1 MAIGESRSL
10 SSLENSAST
19 ARVLNLRKIFSDF
32 NEDPAYQKAPFFQN
46 SVLNRSLIVKH
57 RLRSNE
63 KNDFAVARNV
73 ATKLIIPID
82 TTDLTLGAHYIF
94 VGQKNFEK
102 ILLTSIDRNLNE
114 LQRDFETLSV
124 LDSIPTIDPFL
135 LREQLLRHGI
145 KPANVYFQITEAD
158 VLRMLTFAETEIGEL
173 VRMSVGNQGTPE
185 QVASLTKKLLSNN
198 GAAETEALRLTL
210 QMDHAQYREGIFCWK
225 AFLYYKWQLR
235 ELLPKAKKIL
245 NEIEVVVP
253 NGPVSIDEKVQIAQ
267 MRRNISRNFSRAV
280 KSVSTTLGIYDNAYF
295 MLTKKS
301 DPLVFRNFLLSAPEL
316 FKSLGERLGAVEHLL
331 SFWQFRVPAGSRTLL
346 IADEL
351 IDIFGDFE
359 SSLDVVNNQG
369 DSAISQID
377 FNMKL

>member
-19 ARVLNLRKIFSDF
+19 ARVLNLRKVFSDF

-46 SVLNRSLIVKH
+46 PVLNRSLIVKH
-57 RLRSNE
+57 RLRGNE
-63 KNDFAVARNV
+63 RDDFVVVRNV

-82 TTDLTLGAHYIF
+82 TTDLKVGAHYVF

-102 ILLTSIDRNLNE
+102 MLITSFDINAKD
-114 LQRDFETLSV
+114 LQKDFETLNV
-124 LDSIPTIDPFL
+124 LDSIPTLDPFL

-145 KPANVYFQITEAD
+145 KPASVYFQITEAD
-158 VLRMLTFAETEIGEL
+158 VSRMLTFAEAEIGEL
-173 VRMSVGNQGTPE
+173 VRMSVGSHGTPE
-185 QVASLTKKLLSNN
+185 QVGTLTKKLLSNN

-225 AFLYYKWQLR
+225 AFLYYKWQIR

-245 NEIEVVVP
+245 DEIETLVP
-253 NGPVSIDEKVQIAQ
+253 KGTPSFDEKAQIAE
-267 MRRNISRNFSRAV
+267 MRRNISRNFARAV
-280 KSVSTTLGIYDNAYF
+280 KSVSTTLSIYDNAYF
-295 MLTKKS
+295 MLTQKS

-316 FKSLGERLGAVEHLL
+316 FKALGERLGAVEHLL
-331 SFWQFRVPAGSRTLL
+331 SFWRFRVPVGSRTVMN
-346 IADEL
+346 ADEM

-359 SSLDVVNNQG
+359 SSLDVVN
-369 DSAISQID
+369 SQD
-377 FNMKL
+377 DHAKPSMERQVLT